1 MKSMILPAA
10 VVSVLLG
17 VAPTAAG
24 QEATEKIT
32 KDTEG
37 FVPLFDGSTLAGWK
51 HLEGFEGHWVARDG
65 VIHCDG
71 KVEVKRGG
79 ERNLWT
85 EKEYGDFV
93 LVVEWRLP
101 GEPELKPMNVFSP
114 DGHILR
120 DEKGAPVRREMLN
133 AGDSGVYLRG
143 NSKSQVNIWSQPMG
157 SGDINSYHK
166 DLKLP
171 LEIRRACMPKKNADN
186 KLGEWNRFV
195 ITMIN
200 DRVTV
205 VLNGETVI
213 DRAEL
218 PDVPPRGAL
227 ALQNHGDPV
236 EFRNLLIK
244 ELD

>member
-1 MKSMILPAA
+1 MKSMILPAIVAGGLCA
-10 VVSVLLG
+10 VAAT
-17 VAPTAAG
+17 APGGEAA
-24 QEATEKIT
+24 EKIT
-32 KDTEG
+32 QDTEG
-37 FVPLFDGSTLAGWK
+37 FVPLFDGSTFAGWK
-51 HLEGFEGHWVARDG
+51 FLEGFQGHWVARDG

-71 KVEVKRGG
+71 NVKVKRGG

-93 LVVEWRLP
+93 LIVDWRLP
-101 GEPELKPMNVFSP
+101 GKPELKPMNVFSP
-114 DGHILR
+114 DGHVLR
-120 DEKGAPVRREMLN
+120 DENGKPVRREMLN
-133 AGDSGVYLRG
+133 AGDSGIYLRG
-143 NSKSQVNIWSQPMG
+143 NSKSQVNIWCQPMG

-166 DLKLP
+166 DLSLP
-171 LEIRRACMPKKNADN
+171 PEIRRACMPKKKADN
-186 KLGEWNRFV
+186 KPGEWNRFV
-195 ITMIN
+195 ITMVK

-213 DRAEL
+213 DRARL
-218 PDVPPRGAL
+218 PGVPARGAL